1 MSATIFYYTGTGNS
15 LWAARK
21 VADALGETVLVSI
34 PEYRDEHKIIKADTI
49 GLVFPVYIWGV
60 PAPVIRF
67 VNTMQVLPES
77 YIFAIAVNGGQVSNT
92 LVQLKGVMAQ
102 NRLNLSAG
110 FQIKMPS
117 NYIPWGGPGPREE
130 QQRRFDLAQMKLMRI
145 AEGIKGKV
153 PFPVEKGPRW
163 QRIIFTA
170 IYKMS
175 FSQVPK
181 MDRQFWRDDRCNSC
195 EICAKVCPAG
205 NITFSKG
212 RPVWNH
218 KCEQCFACLQ
228 WCPQEAIQYG
238 KRTPRYVRYHQPEI
252 LLKDVL
258 KSR

>member
-1 MSATIFYYTGTGNS
+1 MSSTIFYYTGTGNS
-15 LWAARK
+15 LWVARK

-34 PEYRDEHKIIKADTI
+34 PEYRDGNKIIEADTI

-67 VNTMQVLPES
+67 VHTIKALPGS
-77 YIFAIAVNGGQVSNT
+77 YIFAVAVNGGQVSNT
-92 LVQLKGVMAQ
+92 LVQLKGIMAR
-102 NRLNLSAG
+102 NRLDLQAG

-117 NYIPWGGPGPREE
+117 NYIPWGGPGSMEE
-130 QQRRFDLAQMKLMRI
+130 QQRRFDLAQDKVTRV
-145 AEGIKGKV
+145 AEIIRRRV
-153 PFPVEKGPRW
+153 PLPLEKGPLW
-163 QRIIFTA
+163 QRVIFSA

-175 FSQVPK
+175 FPKVPM
-181 MDRQFWRDDRCNSC
+181 MDRQFWCDDKCNSC
-195 EICAKVCPAG
+195 GICSKVCPAE
-205 NITFSKG
+205 NITLTEG

-218 KCEQCFACLQ
+218 TCEQCFACLQ

-238 KRTPRYVRYHQPEI
+238 KRTPGYDRYHQPEI